1 VLPQPIPTEY
11 SMTKRGLFI
20 TIEGVEG
27 VGKSTNL
34 AFIES
39 LLAAQEIP
47 FITTREPGGTPLAE
61 KIRDLLLD
69 KNNIEMTDITE
80 LMLVFAARAQHVSML
95 IEPALAR
102 GEWVICD
109 RFTDSTYAYQGG
121 GRNMSFDL
129 IKQIDEVA
137 LNHYQPDITLLL
149 DLPIDVGLERASQ
162 RGELDRFERES
173 IDFFNRVRDTFLHR
187 ANLEPGRFGLI
198 DAGKSLDN
206 VQVSIRAAI
215 EQAIE
220 GWRK

>member
-1 VLPQPIPTEY
+1 
-11 SMTKRGLFI
+11 MTKRGLFI
-20 TIEGVEG
+20 TVEGVEG

-39 LLAAQEIP
+39 LLTAQEIS
-47 FITTREPGGTPLAE
+47 FVTTREPGGTPLAE
-61 KIRDLLLD
+61 KVRDLLLD
-69 KNNIEMTDITE
+69 KDNTEMADITE

-129 IKQIDEVA
+129 IQRIDEVA
-137 LNHYQPDITLLL
+137 LNQYQPDITLLL
-149 DLPIDVGLERASQ
+149 DLPIEVGLERASQ

-173 IDFFNRVRDTFLHR
+173 IGFFNRVRDTFLHR
-187 ANLEPGRFGLI
+187 ASLEPGRFRLL
-198 DAGKSLDN
+198 DASQSLN
-206 VQVSIRAAI
+206 SVQVAIGVAI